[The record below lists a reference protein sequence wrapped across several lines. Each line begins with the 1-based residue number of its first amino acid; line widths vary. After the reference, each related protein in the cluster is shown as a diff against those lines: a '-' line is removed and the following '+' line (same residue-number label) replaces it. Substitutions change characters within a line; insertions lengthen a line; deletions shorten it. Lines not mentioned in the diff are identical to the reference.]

1 MEFTP
6 EQQAEIDSLIAAAKV
21 GLFTQSDLD
30 KKVTA
35 EVDRRVNTGIQK
47 GIETEKSKWERE
59 YAEKANL
66 TAAELAQKD
75 YDDKLKALSDRES
88 ALSTQANKIEA
99 QNLFVSAGIKQE
111 EYSKFIDLLVSGDS
125 ESTTSNVTNFIESL
139 KNTQSEIESRIKKE
153 FSIVTPPSTNPEGN
167 KTLTKDS
174 FAKMTYKERLDLK
187 QTNKQLYD
195 SLL

>member
-75 YDDKLKALSDRES
+75 YDDKLKALSERES

-139 KNTQSEIESRIKKE
+139 KNTRSEIESQVKKE

-167 KTLTKDS
+167 KALTKDT
-174 FAKMTYKERLDLK
+174 FAKMKYKERLDLK